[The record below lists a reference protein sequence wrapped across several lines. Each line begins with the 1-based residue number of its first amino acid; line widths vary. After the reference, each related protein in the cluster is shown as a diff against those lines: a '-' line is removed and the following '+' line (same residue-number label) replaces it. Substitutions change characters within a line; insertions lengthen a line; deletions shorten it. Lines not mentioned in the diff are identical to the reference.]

1 MREDH
6 DNSPRGV
13 FNINNIGGDI
23 SRMSFV
29 RLKEKE
35 IKSLFQSIKEEL
47 KLIKIE
53 INEIK
58 NKNIPENVKVRI
70 KKLEVRTLGIEE
82 QMVSLEDRMRIIETS
97 FQNLEATIGQSN
109 DGFDAKLTAIDEQII
124 EAKAQFNS
132 SLQELDDRK
141 EDKIIIEEVEI

>member
-1 MREDH
+1 
-6 DNSPRGV
+6 
-13 FNINNIGGDI
+13 
-23 SRMSFV
+23 MSFV

-47 KLIKIE
+47 KLIKDE
-53 INEIK
+53 INDIK
-58 NKNIPENVKVRI
+58 NKNIPKNVKVRI

-82 QMVSLEDRMRIIETS
+82 QMVSLEDRMRFIETS
-97 FQNLEATIGQSN
+97 FQSLEATIGQSN
-109 DGFDAKLTAIDEQII
+109 DEFDAKLTAIDEQII

-141 EDKIIIEEVEI
+141 EDKTIIEEVEK